1 MNVCG
6 FTQDR
11 PSAGAA
17 QVVTLAGRARPSSG
31 AACNQGRRPSLMPRP
46 RPLSPSPDSL
56 SA

>member
-17 QVVTLAGRARPSSG
+17 QIVTVAGRARPSSG
-31 AACNQGRRPSLMPRP
+31 LRATRVGGLR
-46 RPLSPSPDSL
+46 
-56 SA
+56 